1 MRLRVKKFDLLIL
14 FILLLEV
21 NFFNLIPLPM
31 SFYTLNSHFHK
42 LITFVLSVIL
52 FAVSL
57 LKRKNRMLFSKYIL
71 IFLLFWMLLFIHGV
85 LFLQNTDVLGVFFD
99 YYYYWIIVL
108 YFYLNEKCRYNDHN
122 FTFLIESVKKIATIY
137 SFILLVQFFALKIGI
152 RFLAFNQAFLTADET
167 GRMMAG
173 FEIVL
178 FASAYLCGDI
188 FGTDKKTS
196 RRSLIYTFINIMYLA
211 LVAQSRSS
219 VFILLVIIY
228 LSAFINIKNKKYR
241 RIITVLAI
249 ITLAACLFASY
260 NSIVEFFLSN
270 RPSSYRQR
278 IREIEFY
285 TQSIFSNGLIGI
297 GFLRDNVLNSVLL
310 HGFEN
315 LYYLS
320 DIGLLGFI
328 AVWGT
333 FGILLVL
340 YFVYIAI
347 SILKKSMQFTGKYYN
362 YIISSLLYL
371 VMTSV
376 NLSVFD
382 VQRIV
387 YFPILL
393 TIIDC
398 SLFRLQ
404 NYGEVK
410 I

>member
-1 MRLRVKKFDLLIL
+1 MALRIKKFDLLIL
-14 FILLLEV
+14 LILLLEV
-21 NFFNLIPLPM
+21 NFFNLIPLPT

-42 LITFVLSVIL
+42 LITFVLSVVL
-52 FAVSL
+52 FTITL
-57 LKRKNRMLFSKYIL
+57 LNSKNRMLFSKYIK
-71 IFLLFWMLLFIHGV
+71 IFLVFWMLLFLHGV
-85 LFLQNTDVLGVFFD
+85 LFLQNTDLFGALFD

-108 YFYLNEKCRYNDHN
+108 YFYLNTKCRYNDHN
-122 FTFLIESVKKIATIY
+122 FTFLMESIKKIATIY
-137 SFILLVQFFALKIGI
+137 SCILLVQFFALKIGI
-152 RFLAFNQAFLTADET
+152 RFLAFNQAFLTADEN

-196 RRSLIYTFINIMYLA
+196 RRSIIYIFINIMYLA

-219 VFILLVIIY
+219 VLILLIILY

-241 RIITVLAI
+241 RIVTLFAI
-249 ITLAACLFASY
+249 ITLVACLFASY

-285 TQSIFSNGLIGI
+285 VQGIFSNGLIGI
-297 GFLRDNVLNSVLL
+297 GFLRDNALNSTLL

-320 DIGLLGFI
+320 DIGLFGFI
-328 AVWGT
+328 AVWGV

-340 YFVYIAI
+340 YFMYIAI
-347 SILKKSMQFTGKYYN
+347 SIVKRSMQFTGKYYN
-362 YIISSLLYL
+362 YIICSLLYL
-371 VMTSV
+371 MMTSV

-404 NYGEVK
+404 NMER
-410 I
+410 